1 MPISSRAFSVFIFS
15 DLSSP
20 LIYPPG
26 PLRWLER
33 QVLVDI
39 GREHTNVIFFAYKF
53 RILENSPKIALKSF
67 QTNRMSPGN
76 LLSRLQMCYRQTH
89 RLLMCH
95 A

>member
-1 MPISSRAFSVFIFS
+1 MMASSSGAFRYFIFC

-26 PLRWLER
+26 PLRCSER

-53 RILENSPKIALKSF
+53 HISKLSV
-67 QTNRMSPGN
+67 QTLQN
-76 LLSRLQMCYRQTH
+76 LSEPIR
-89 RLLMCH
+89 
-95 A
+95 